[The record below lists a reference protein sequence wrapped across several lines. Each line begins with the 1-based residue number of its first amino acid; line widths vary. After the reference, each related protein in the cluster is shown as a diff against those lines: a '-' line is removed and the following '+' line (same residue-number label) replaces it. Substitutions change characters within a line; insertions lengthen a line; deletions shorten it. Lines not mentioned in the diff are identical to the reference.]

1 VKIKFRLICIHIRAR
16 VYILFF
22 ARYTIFIHELEMST
36 WIKGSNHVVSKLSV
50 SQYLFSYAEA
60 RMLTFQKLLLTGT
73 R

>member
-1 VKIKFRLICIHIRAR
+1 M
-16 VYILFF
+16 LFF
-22 ARYTIFIHELEMST
+22 VRYPVFIHELEMST
-36 WIKGSNHVVSKLSV
+36 WIKGAGHAASKLSV